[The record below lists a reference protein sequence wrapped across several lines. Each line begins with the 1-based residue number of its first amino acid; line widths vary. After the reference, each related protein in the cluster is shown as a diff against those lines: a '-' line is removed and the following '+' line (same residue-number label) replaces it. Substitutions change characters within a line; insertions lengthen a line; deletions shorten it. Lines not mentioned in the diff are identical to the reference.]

1 VPEQAANFLT
11 ILAARARDVV
21 AILAVL
27 VPVWLFLSDNV
38 KDWVAGVARSAF
50 GTDIETMQVAV
61 ANVTTSIDTTN
72 SRLAALELALA
83 ASTEPPLIFE
93 DAGNSVSD
101 GVIGGV
107 VDLKFMAV
115 KSRNCGR
122 PSISVRFRDMGGFVH
137 AFDTLGLLDDAG
149 RGPGLPVR
157 LAPQIVAFRARIPD
171 DAAVEAGRAQ
181 AWLEFGS
188 FETCPN
194 AAPVRSP
201 EIPFRITAAP

>member
-27 VPVWLFLSDNV
+27 VPIWLFLSDNV
-38 KDWVAGVARSAF
+38 KDWVANVARSAF
-50 GTDIETMQVAV
+50 GGDIETMQVAV
-61 ANVTTSIDTTN
+61 ANVTASVDTTN

-101 GVIGGV
+101 GVV
-107 VDLKFMAV
+107 
-115 KSRNCGR
+115 
-122 PSISVRFRDMGGFVH
+122 VRFRDMGGFTH

-157 LAPQIVAFRARIPD
+157 LAPQVVAFRARIPD
-171 DAAVEAGRAQ
+171 DAAVETGRAQ

-201 EIPFRITAAP
+201 EVQFRIGPTP